1 MDKANWIPD
10 FANWNNSSSTIATVV
25 GTIASSFTASIDNIT
40 NWSNSSSDHFT
51 ESDTNASSFPAWRGN
66 ITDRSNSSSNHVK
79 DNNTIASSFPAWRG
93 NITEWSNS
101 SSDNFTDIA
110 TIASSLTA
118 YKIGII
124 IHLYLPIV
132 ILPLGIVGNILSF
145 LVMVQSQNRGRSTC
159 MYMAALALSDTLNL
173 FVLAIYWIAY
183 FLADDVI
190 GGEGGRIRCKVFTM
204 LAHYAAEMGAFI
216 VMSMTV
222 DRFIAVR
229 FPLKAIV
236 LCSPYRAKVFI
247 TCGAILLIIFNV
259 PVLWMADLVNEKICA
274 NFHTKDTFTVIYAW
288 LYTSFGS
295 ILPCVVLLGCNAMM
309 ISSIHRRRSR
319 ATDLLVLGR
328 HSRQEEERRAQES
341 QLTLLL
347 LVITFVFLLLTLP
360 IYARYIIYTFVPYRT
375 SPHAYAR
382 YVLFYHLTNKL
393 WFTNRQVKAACHNF
407 IA

>member
-25 GTIASSFTASIDNIT
+25 GTIASSFPGWIDNIT
-40 NWSNSSSDHFT
+40 DWSNSSSDHIT
-51 ESDTNASSFPAWRGN
+51 ESETIAPSFPAWIDNITDWSNFSSNNITDNDTIVSSFPARIGN
-66 ITDRSNSSSNHVK
+66 IT
-79 DNNTIASSFPAWRG
+79 ALG
-93 NITEWSNS
+93 NS
-101 SSDNFTDIA
+101 SSDNFTDIE
-110 TIASSLTA
+110 TTASSLTA

-124 IHLYLPIV
+124 IHVYLPMV

-159 MYMAALALSDTLNL
+159 IYMAALALSDTLNL
-173 FVLAIYWIAY
+173 VVLAIYWIAY
-183 FLADDVI
+183 FLADEAI
-190 GGEGGRIRCKVFTM
+190 GVEGGRIRCKVFTM

-229 FPLKAIV
+229 YPLKAVV

-295 ILPCVVLLGCNAMM
+295 ILPCVVLLGCNAMI

-328 HSRQEEERRAQES
+328 KSRREEERRAQES

-347 LVITFVFLLLTLP
+347 LLVTFVFLLLTLP
-360 IYARYIIYTFVPYRT
+360 IYARYIVYTFVPYRT
-375 SPHAYAR
+375 TPHAYAR
-382 YVLFYHLTNKL
+382 YVFFYHLTNKL
-393 WFTNRQVKAACHNF
+393 WFTNRQVKLSCHNR